1 MPSLI
6 DATLPVA
13 GAPTTAS
20 VRANFATAKSEIDA
34 LQLASAS
41 SGSRTYGTVETIGRA
56 LNSLD
61 IGRTIL
67 YSSGATG
74 TFTIPTDAVLGVVG
88 SVETVFRVVQ
98 LGTGAVSIV
107 GNGTSINNKPTD
119 IPAAIQFSTEV
130 STRYGANTYVGTRV

>member
-6 DATLPVA
+6 DVTVPVA
-13 GAPTTAS
+13 GSPTTAS
-20 VRANFATAKSEIDA
+20 LRSNNVIIKSEIEA
-34 LQLASAS
+34 LQAASAS
-41 SGSRTYGTVETIGRA
+41 SGSRTYGTVETVGRA

-67 YSSGATG
+67 YSSAATG
-74 TFTIPTDAVLGVVG
+74 TFTIPTDTVLGIVG

-107 GNGTSINNKPTD
+107 GNGTSINNKPAD

-130 STRYGANTYVGTRV
+130 ATRYGVQTYVGTRV